1 MKKLSIIL
9 LIVLAVALYPNLNV
23 NNEEALSVKNPITTL
38 DLPHIH

>member
-9 LIVLAVALYPNLNV
+9 LIVLAVALYPNV
-23 NNEEALSVKNPITTL
+23 NNEEVLSVKNPITTL